1 MANINDLQAGDLYTF
16 HFQNGTQI
24 TGTFLGYVENHFTN
38 IKTHVDIF
46 RPNSNHADQ
55 YDINTINSV
64 EPAEG
69 QQRGRGYSKR
79 RTRRG
84 TKKTKR
90 YKKSKRSKI
99 SRRNRK

>member
-1 MANINDLQAGDLYTF
+1 MVDINDLQVGDLYTF

-46 RPNSNHADQ
+46 RPNSNHADR
-55 YDINTINSV
+55 YDINTVNNV

-79 RTRRG
+79 RTRQRRNK
-84 TKKTKR
+84 TKK
-90 YKKSKRSKI
+90 YKI
-99 SRRNRK
+99 SRRTKRNKK